1 MATHTLS
8 DLRMGLDRS
17 VEHEARHEGHNAVS
31 RYIPVERMTAEDD
44 REALELL
51 RDAFGGEGPGWFALP
66 VAPADHWQWK
76 VHDFPGDAWWERI
89 EHEGRVAGMI
99 VARWWPWLVR
109 GELVPRR
116 DGVDLGFHPSL
127 QGVGFQGARYRLLRA
142 RRAELMATPFTLGV
156 GSHPTAAHLATVH
169 HDRPVANELRTM
181 LRVLD
186 PAQMVRRQAAAPPAG
201 GARTMVNLRARRSRL
216 PRPAFLRRA
225 RWELLHRRASL
236 LQRPRGLPRLR
247 PTWSIRTI
255 GAFDARTDAFC
266 EQASE
271 AFDLIQYRDR
281 RYLNWRY
288 LDPRGGPFVVSVA
301 EEGGELL
308 GYAATAMAGHQA
320 KLADVLTLPG
330 REDVARTLVSDAVRQ
345 AREAG
350 KSSIR
355 AWLPEHHP
363 ATPALREHAFFP
375 VRAPGILTYNDETP
389 DGALAF
395 LDEPRAAVHFMLGDT
410 DAI

>member
-1 MATHTLS
+1 MATQTLS

-17 VEHEARHEGHNAVS
+17 VEHEAYHEGHDAVS
-31 RYIPVERMTAEDD
+31 RYIPVDRMTAADD
-44 REALELL
+44 QDALELL
-51 RDAFGGEGPGWFALP
+51 REAFGGEGPGWFALP
-66 VAPADHWQWK
+66 VDPADHWQWK

-89 EHEGRVAGMI
+89 EHQGRVAGMI

-109 GELVPRR
+109 GQLIPKR

-142 RRAELMATPFTLGV
+142 RREELMATTFTLGV

-169 HDRPVANELRTM
+169 HDQVVANELLTM

-186 PAQMVRRQAAAPPAG
+186 AGAMVRNQAPPPTVS
-201 GARTMVNLRARRSRL
+201 GARTMVALRARRSRV
-216 PRPAFLRRA
+216 PRPALLRRA
-225 RWELLHRRASL
+225 RWELLHLRASL
-236 LQRPRGLPRLR
+236 LRRPRRAPAAS
-247 PTWSIRTI
+247 WSIRTS

-266 EQASE
+266 AKASE

-281 RYLNWRY
+281 LYLNWRY
-288 LDPRGGPFVVSVA
+288 LDPRGGPFVVRVA
-301 EEGGELL
+301 EEDGELL
-308 GYAATAMAGHQA
+308 GYAAISMAGHQA

-330 REDVARTLVSDAVRQ
+330 RDDVARTLVSDAVQQ
-345 AREAG
+345 ARAAG

-355 AWLPEHHP
+355 AWLPSHHP
-363 ATPALREHAFFP
+363 VMPALREHAFFP
-375 VRAPGILTYNDETP
+375 ARSAGTLTYDDETP
-389 DGALAF
+389 DHALAF
-395 LDEPRAAVHFMLGDT
+395 LEDPRASVHYMLGDT